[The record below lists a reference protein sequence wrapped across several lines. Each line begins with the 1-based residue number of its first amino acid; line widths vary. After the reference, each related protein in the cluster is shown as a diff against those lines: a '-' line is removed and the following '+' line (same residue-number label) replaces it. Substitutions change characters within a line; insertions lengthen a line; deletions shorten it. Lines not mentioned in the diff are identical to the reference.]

1 MSIFIVTHLY
11 NEVVHMLEI
20 PVTTIARSIPIGIS
34 GLKLCKKIILK
45 NLEIMGLT
53 RAMVWKIKD

>member
-11 NEVVHMLEI
+11 NEAVHMLEI

-34 GLKLCKKIILK
+34 GLKLCKKTILK
-45 NLEIMGLT
+45 NLEIMSLT
-53 RAMVWKIKD
+53 RAMV